1 MRDCT
6 EDQQMRWRRAT
17 CAHCAERP
25 PMQSMHSIALLHL
38 ISSYAR
44 RRRIGTCTKE
54 EERKTLPPELMR
66 ATSASTIRANRVVSN
81 LLLFSLSI
89 DVTVV
94 AVAVMVA
101 VIDVVVEVDP
111 ATMTGGDVSSK
122 SVGAK
127 RAK

>member
-1 MRDCT
+1 
-6 EDQQMRWRRAT
+6 
-17 CAHCAERP
+17 
-25 PMQSMHSIALLHL
+25 
-38 ISSYAR
+38 
-44 RRRIGTCTKE
+44 
-54 EERKTLPPELMR
+54 MR